1 MKRVVVAGIFG
12 AWLCPFG
19 RQRTAY
25 YLCGRNSTQSAF
37 TKVGISG
44 TAATE
49 VNFLGSFTVAT
60 GRMSK
65 TTALT
70 LLQRMVAGSMLLHF
84 SASHQ
89 SAVKATALEVQSADT
104 SLAVPEPGTL
114 GLLGTGLVG
123 IAGLLRRKMKA
134 RT

>member
-1 MKRVVVAGIFG
+1 MKRVVVLAFLALALPLLAAADSTTYAAGT
-12 AWLCPFG
+12 P
-19 RQRTAY
+19 
-25 YLCGRNSTQSAF
+25 TQSTFA
-37 TKVGISG
+37 KVGISE

-49 VNFLGSFTVAT
+49 VNFLGSFTVAK
-60 GRMSK
+60 GPNVGNNNFN
-65 TTALT
+65 
-70 LLQRMVAGSMLLHF
+70 VAATNGNWFDAAHF
-84 SASHQ
+84 SASNQ
-89 SAVKATALEVQSADT
+89 SATKATALEISIADT

>member
-1 MKRVVVAGIFG
+1 MKRVVVLAFLALALPLWAAADSTTYAAGT
-12 AWLCPFG
+12 PN
-19 RQRTAY
+19 Q
-25 YLCGRNSTQSAF
+25 STP
-37 TKVGISG
+37 TRVGISG

-60 GRMSK
+60 RRNVGNNNFNVSA
-65 TTALT
+65 TNGNWFDA
-70 LLQRMVAGSMLLHF
+70 AHF
-84 SASHQ
+84 SASNQ
-89 SAVKATALEVQSADT
+89 SAVKATALEISSADT

>member
-1 MKRVVVAGIFG
+1 MKRVVVLAFLALALPLWAAADSTTYAAGT
-12 AWLCPFG
+12 P
-19 RQRTAY
+19 
-25 YLCGRNSTQSAF
+25 NQSAP
-37 TKVGISG
+37 TRVAISG
-44 TAATE
+44 TGASE

-60 GRMSK
+60 GRNVGNNNFN
-65 TTALT
+65 
-70 LLQRMVAGSMLLHF
+70 VAATNRNWFDAAHF
-84 SASHQ
+84 SASNQ
-89 SAVKATALEVQSADT
+89 SAVKATALEISSADT

>member
-1 MKRVVVAGIFG
+1 MKRAVVLAFLALALPLLAAADSTTYAAG
-12 AWLCPFG
+12 
-19 RQRTAY
+19 T
-25 YLCGRNSTQSAF
+25 STQSTF

-44 TAATE
+44 TAATQ
-49 VNFLGSFTVAT
+49 VNFLGSFTVAK
-60 GRMSK
+60 GPNVGNNNFN
-65 TTALT
+65 
-70 LLQRMVAGSMLLHF
+70 VAATNGNWFDAAHF
-84 SASHQ
+84 SASNQ
-89 SAVKATALEVQSADT
+89 STVKATALEISSAET

>member
-1 MKRVVVAGIFG
+1 MKRVVVLAFLALALPLWAAADSTTYAAGT
-12 AWLCPFG
+12 PN
-19 RQRTAY
+19 Q
-25 YLCGRNSTQSAF
+25 STP
-37 TKVGISG
+37 TRVGISR

-60 GRMSK
+60 GRNVGNNNFNVSA
-65 TTALT
+65 TNGNWFDA
-70 LLQRMVAGSMLLHF
+70 AHF
-84 SASHQ
+84 SASNQ
-89 SAVKATALEVQSADT
+89 SAVKATALEISSADT

>member
-1 MKRVVVAGIFG
+1 MKSVVVLAFLALAVPLWAAADSTTYAAGT
-12 AWLCPFG
+12 P
-19 RQRTAY
+19 
-25 YLCGRNSTQSAF
+25 TQSAF

-60 GRMSK
+60 GRNVENNNFD
-65 TTALT
+65 
-70 LLQRMVAGSMLLHF
+70 VAATNGSWFDAAHF

>member
-1 MKRVVVAGIFG
+1 MKRVVVLAFLALALPIWAAADSTTYAAGT
-12 AWLCPFG
+12 P
-19 RQRTAY
+19 
-25 YLCGRNSTQSAF
+25 TQS
-37 TKVGISG
+37 TPTRVGISG

-60 GRMSK
+60 GRNVGNNNFNVSA
-65 TTALT
+65 TNGNWFDA
-70 LLQRMVAGSMLLHF
+70 AHF
-84 SASHQ
+84 SASNQ
-89 SAVKATALEVQSADT
+89 SAVKATALEISSADT

-123 IAGLLRRKMKA
+123 IAGLLRRKMNA

>member
-1 MKRVVVAGIFG
+1 MKRVVVLAFLALALPLWAAADSTTYAAGT
-12 AWLCPFG
+12 P
-19 RQRTAY
+19 
-25 YLCGRNSTQSAF
+25 TQS
-37 TKVGISG
+37 TPKRVEISR

-60 GRMSK
+60 RRNVGNNNFNVSA
-65 TTALT
+65 TNGNWFDA
-70 LLQRMVAGSMLLHF
+70 AHF
-84 SASHQ
+84 STSGQ
-89 SAVKATALEVQSADT
+89 SAVKATALEISSADT

>member
-1 MKRVVVAGIFG
+1 MKRVVVLAFLALALPLWAAADSTTYAAGT
-12 AWLCPFG
+12 P
-19 RQRTAY
+19 
-25 YLCGRNSTQSAF
+25 TQS
-37 TKVGISG
+37 TPKRVEISR

-60 GRMSK
+60 GRNVGNNNFNVSA
-65 TTALT
+65 TNGNWFDA
-70 LLQRMVAGSMLLHF
+70 AHF
-84 SASHQ
+84 SASNQ
-89 SAVKATALEVQSADT
+89 SAVKATALEISSADT

>member
-1 MKRVVVAGIFG
+1 
-12 AWLCPFG
+12 
-19 RQRTAY
+19 
-25 YLCGRNSTQSAF
+25 
-37 TKVGISG
+37 
-44 TAATE
+44 

-60 GRMSK
+60 RRNVGNNNFNVSA
-65 TTALT
+65 TNGNWFDA
-70 LLQRMVAGSMLLHF
+70 AHF
-84 SASHQ
+84 SASNQ
-89 SAVKATALEVQSADT
+89 SAVKATALEISSADT

>member
-1 MKRVVVAGIFG
+1 MKRVVVLAFLALALPLWAAADSTTYAAGT
-12 AWLCPFG
+12 PN
-19 RQRTAY
+19 Q
-25 YLCGRNSTQSAF
+25 STP
-37 TKVGISG
+37 TRVGISG

-60 GRMSK
+60 GRNVGNSSF
-65 TTALT
+65 TVSATNGNWFDA
-70 LLQRMVAGSMLLHF
+70 AHF
-84 SASHQ
+84 SASNQ
-89 SAVKATALEVQSADT
+89 SAVKATALETSSADT

-123 IAGLLRRKMKA
+123 IAGLMRRKMKA